1 MLSSTRRT
9 ALKSGLAVI
18 AGGLAMP
25 YIVRSGFAATPVR
38 TLKLV
43 FSDTV
48 AHPAFQTMLR
58 FAENVKKKTD
68 GAIVVDCYGA
78 GQLGSE
84 SNQISGLQ
92 TGIYD
97 LAAQTSG
104 FAETL
109 YPHYNVLDLPFLFPN
124 AEKAEKML
132 DGPVGARLL
141 AELPSK
147 GIYGLSYGW
156 WGWRELDAR
165 NRAAPE
171 PTDLQGL
178 KIRVQPGAVFAS
190 TFTTLKAIPV
200 GIDVT
205 EVYLALSDGTVGA
218 VELPIIAVVAN
229 KLQEVLK
236 VVTDIDYDYNVGF
249 MMASKRG
256 FDAMDKKYQ
265 EAIREA
271 ALELTPDWRRTVA
284 EATVHAAKTITAAGV
299 KIIPADQV
307 NRAAYRKAVEPVY
320 QQYRTVVGP
329 DLMDAVLKAAA

>member
-1 MLSSTRRT
+1 MLNSTRRT
-9 ALKSGLAVI
+9 ALKTGLAVM

-25 YIVRSGFAATPVR
+25 YIVRPGFAATPVR

-48 AHPAFQTMLR
+48 AHPAFQPMLR
-58 FAENVKKKTD
+58 FAENVKKKTE

-97 LAAQTSG
+97 LGAETSG
-104 FAETL
+104 FVETL
-109 YPHYNVLDLPFLFPN
+109 YPQFNVLDLPFLFPS

-132 DGPVGARLL
+132 DGAVGARLL
-141 AELPSK
+141 NDLTSK

-165 NRAAPE
+165 DRAAPE
-171 PTDLQGL
+171 PTNLQGL

-200 GIDVT
+200 GIDIT

-236 VVTDIDYDYNVGF
+236 VVTEINYDYNTGF
-249 MMASKRG
+249 LLTSKRV
-256 FDAMDKKYQ
+256 FDTLDKKYQ
-265 EAIREA
+265 EAIRQA

-284 EATVHAAKTITAAGV
+284 DATVHAAQGITAQGV
-299 KIIPADQV
+299 KIIPAEKVD
-307 NRAAYRKAVEPVY
+307 RAAYRKAVDSVY
-320 QQYRTVVGP
+320 QQYRKAVGP